1 MSAPRSLLL
10 FFIAGSLVAQTP
22 PATNDAD
29 PVPTA
34 PAAPAETPQLTDAE
48 EKLAMALRS
57 FRILQDENDRNQ
69 REVRRLTGE
78 TANLSAQLT
87 DAHTQIKGLQ
97 DQLTT
102 VSAVAAQVDIL
113 RMQLRQTQDQLNALT
128 LENNEL
134 RNRLAIT
141 SAPPGSILGVPTRP
155 GTVTTPPAPVATT
168 PEPVAAPATTPGTPP
183 PTDLAAAPTR
193 YHTVR
198 EGDTLSRIARE
209 YLGDANRWPEIL
221 EANRDTLKDDR
232 SLRFGTKLRIP

>member
-10 FFIAGSLVAQTP
+10 LFIAGSLVAQTP
-22 PATNDAD
+22 PATNDTD

-34 PAAPAETPQLTDAE
+34 PAAPAETPQLTETE

-78 TANLSAQLT
+78 TANLSAQLI
-87 DAHTQIKGLQ
+87 DAHAQIKGLQ

-128 LENNEL
+128 LEDNEL

-155 GTVTTPPAPVATT
+155 GAVTTPPAPVATT

-183 PTDLAAAPTR
+183 PTDLTAAPTR

>member
-1 MSAPRSLLL
+1 MSASRSLLL

-22 PATNDAD
+22 PAANDTD
-29 PVPTA
+29 PV
-34 PAAPAETPQLTDAE
+34 PAAPAVPVETPKLTEAE

-69 REVRRLTGE
+69 KEIRRLTDAG
-78 TANLSAQLT
+78 ASLSAQLAG
-87 DAHTQIKGLQ
+87 AHTQIQGLQ

-102 VSAVAAQVDIL
+102 VSAVAAQVDVL
-113 RMQLRQTQDQLNALT
+113 RTQLRQTQDQLNALT
-128 LENNEL
+128 LENNDL

-141 SAPPGSILGVPTRP
+141 SAPPGSVLGVPTRP
-155 GTVTTPPAPVATT
+155 GTVLTDPTPA
-168 PEPVAAPATTPGTPP
+168 AAPATTASTPLPADLTAP
-183 PTDLAAAPTR
+183 PAR

-209 YLGDANRWPEIL
+209 YLGDGNRWPEIL
-221 EANRDTLKDDR
+221 EANRDTLKDER

>member
-1 MSAPRSLLL
+1 MSASRSIAL

-22 PATNDAD
+22 PSATPAAD
-29 PVPTA
+29 DTDPA
-34 PAAPAETPQLTDAE
+34 PAAPAAQAEIPKLTDTE

-57 FRILQDENDRNQ
+57 FRLLQDENDRNQ
-69 REVRRLTGE
+69 KEIRRLSDAGTGL
-78 TANLSAQLT
+78 NAQLA

-113 RMQLRQTQDQLNALT
+113 RTQLRQTQDQLNALI

-141 SAPPGSILGVPTRP
+141 SAPPGSVLSVPTRP
-155 GTVTTPPAPVATT
+155 GAAVTPSTPTVAP
-168 PEPVAAPATTPGTPP
+168 
-183 PTDLAAAPTR
+183 AAAPSAPPSADLAVPSGR
-193 YHTVR
+193 FHTVR

-209 YLGDANRWPEIL
+209 YLGDGNRWPEIL
-221 EANRDTLKDDR
+221 EANRDTLKDER

>member
-1 MSAPRSLLL
+1 MSASRSIAL

-22 PATNDAD
+22 PPATPAAD
-29 PVPTA
+29 DTDPA
-34 PAAPAETPQLTDAE
+34 PAASAAPAESPKLTDTE

-69 REVRRLTGE
+69 KELRRLTDAG
-78 TANLSAQLT
+78 AGLNAQLA

-113 RMQLRQTQDQLNALT
+113 RTQLRQTQDQLNTLI
-128 LENNEL
+128 LENNDL

-141 SAPPGSILGVPTRP
+141 SAPPGSVLSVPTRP
-155 GTVTTPPAPVATT
+155 GAAVTPATPTVTPA
-168 PEPVAAPATTPGTPP
+168 AAPSTPP
-183 PTDLAAAPTR
+183 PTDLAAEPAR

-209 YLGDANRWPEIL
+209 YLGDGNRWPEIL
-221 EANRDTLKDDR
+221 EANRDTLKDER

>member
-1 MSAPRSLLL
+1 MSASRSLALL
-10 FFIAGSLVAQTP
+10 FITGSLVAQTP
-22 PATNDAD
+22 PSTTPAADDTD
-29 PVPTA
+29 PVPAA
-34 PAAPAETPQLTDAE
+34 PAAPAESPKLTDTE

-69 REVRRLTGE
+69 KEIRRLTDAG
-78 TANLSAQLT
+78 TGLNAQLAE
-87 DAHTQIKGLQ
+87 AHMQIKGLQ

-113 RMQLRQTQDQLNALT
+113 RTQLRQTQDQLNALI
-128 LENNEL
+128 LENNDL

-141 SAPPGSILGVPTRP
+141 SAPPGSVLGVPTRP
-155 GTVTTPPAPVATT
+155 GTAVTPSAPTV
-168 PEPVAAPATTPGTPP
+168 APAASASTPP
-183 PTDLAAAPTR
+183 PADLAAAPAR

-209 YLGDANRWPEIL
+209 YLGDGNRWPEIL
-221 EANRDTLKDDR
+221 EANRDTLKDER

>member
-1 MSAPRSLLL
+1 MSAFRSILLL
-10 FFIAGSLVAQTP
+10 FIAGSLAAQTP
-22 PATNDAD
+22 PAADDTD
-29 PVPTA
+29 PVPAA
-34 PAAPAETPQLTDAE
+34 PAAPAETPKLTDAE

-69 REVRRLTGE
+69 REIRRLTGE
-78 TANLSAQLT
+78 STNLGAQLT

-97 DQLTT
+97 DQLTA
-102 VSAVAAQVDIL
+102 VSAVAAQVDVL
-113 RMQLRQTQDQLNALT
+113 RMQLRQTQDQLTALT
-128 LENNEL
+128 LENNDL

-141 SAPPGSILGVPTRP
+141 SAPPGSVLGVPTRP
-155 GTVTTPPAPVATT
+155 GTVIASPAPAVT
-168 PEPVAAPATTPGTPP
+168 PATTPSTPP
-183 PTDLAAAPTR
+183 PADLTAAPAR